1 MIWQL
6 CVFITRM
13 KSGQKRLIDNW
24 MNNGQALGQ
33 YKLTALLEAL
43 GFLDAQVK
51 EQAKLGRI
59 ENYMV
64 TIPAVVGKKSKL

>member
-1 MIWQL
+1 
-6 CVFITRM
+6 
-13 KSGQKRLIDNW
+13 

-59 ENYMV
+59 E
-64 TIPAVVGKKSKL
+64 TIWLRFLL